1 MKTSNFK
8 PFSIKDRLKSFGYA
22 LEGLKSFFKTQ
33 HNAWIHIAATVVVI
47 VAGFLLNVSSM
58 QWMVLSFAIALVF
71 ISELFNTAIEF
82 LCDKVSPELDPKI
95 KLVKDI
101 SAAAVLIAAMVA
113 LVIGAI
119 VFVPKVF

>member
-1 MKTSNFK
+1 MKTSNSK
-8 PFSIKDRLKSFGYA
+8 PFSINDRIKSFGYA
-22 LEGLKSFFKTQ
+22 LQGLKSFFKTQ
-33 HNAWIHIAATVVVI
+33 HNAWIHVVATVVVI
-47 VAGFLLNVSSM
+47 VAGFLFKVSLKE
-58 QWMVLSFAIALVF
+58 WIALSFAIALVF

-101 SAAAVLIAAMVA
+101 SAAAVLIAAIVA
-113 LVIGAI
+113 VVVGAI

>member
-1 MKTSNFK
+1 MKTSNSK
-8 PFSIKDRLKSFGYA
+8 PFNISDRIKSFGYA
-22 LEGLKSFFKTQ
+22 LQGLKSFFKTQ
-33 HNAWIHIAATVVVI
+33 HNAWIHVAASVVVI
-47 VAGFLLNVSSM
+47 TAGFLFHVPLKE
-58 QWMVLSFAIALVF
+58 WIALCFAIALVF

-113 LVIGAI
+113 VVIGAI

>member
-1 MKTSNFK
+1 MKTSNSK
-8 PFSIKDRLKSFGYA
+8 PFSISDRIKSFGYA
-22 LEGLKSFFKTQ
+22 LEGLRSFFKTQ
-33 HNAWIHIAATVVVI
+33 HNAWIHVVATLVVI
-47 VAGFLLNVSSM
+47 IAGFMFKVSSM
-58 QWMVLSFAIALVF
+58 EWIALSFAIALVF

-82 LCDKVSPELDPKI
+82 LCDKVSPEFDPRI

-113 LVIGAI
+113 VVIGAI

>member
-1 MKTSNFK
+1 MKTTNSK
-8 PFSIKDRLKSFGYA
+8 PFSIKDRIKSFGYA
-22 LEGLKSFFKTQ
+22 LEGLRSFFKTQ
-33 HNAWIHIAATVVVI
+33 HNAWIHVLATFVVI
-47 VAGFLLNVSSM
+47 VAGFIFKVSPKE
-58 QWMVLSFAIALVF
+58 WIALCFAIALVF

-82 LCDKVSPELDPKI
+82 LCDKISPEIDPKI

>member
-1 MKTSNFK
+1 MKTNNSK
-8 PFSIKDRLKSFGYA
+8 PFSIKDRIKSFGYA

-33 HNAWIHIAATVVVI
+33 HNAWIHVVAAVVVI
-47 VAGFLLNVSSM
+47 TAGILFHLSLKE
-58 QWMVLSFAIALVF
+58 WIALSFAIALVF

-82 LCDKVSPELDPKI
+82 LCDKVSTEIDPKI

-101 SAAAVLIAAMVA
+101 SAAAVLIAAIVA
-113 LVIGAI
+113 VVIGAI

>member
-1 MKTSNFK
+1 MKTNNPK
-8 PFSIKDRLKSFGYA
+8 PFSISERIKSFGYA
-22 LEGLKSFFKTQ
+22 LQGLKNFFKTQ
-33 HNAWIHIAATVVVI
+33 HNAWIHVVATIVVI
-47 VAGFLLNVSSM
+47 VAGFLFKVSVKEWSA
-58 QWMVLSFAIALVF
+58 LRFAIALVF

-101 SAAAVLIAAMVA
+101 SAAAVLIAAIVSV
-113 LVIGAI
+113 VIGAL

>member
-1 MKTSNFK
+1 MKTNNPK
-8 PFSIKDRLKSFGYA
+8 PFSISDRIKSFGYA
-22 LEGLKSFFKTQ
+22 LQGLKSFFKTQ
-33 HNAWIHIAATVVVI
+33 HNAWIHVAATIVVI
-47 VAGFLLNVSSM
+47 VAGLLFKVSLM
-58 QWMVLSFAIALVF
+58 EWIALSFAIALVF

-82 LCDKVSPELDPKI
+82 LCDKISPELDPRI

-113 LVIGAI
+113 VVIGAI

>member
-1 MKTSNFK
+1 MKTTNSK

-22 LEGLKSFFKTQ
+22 FEGLKSFFKTQ
-33 HNAWIHIAATVVVI
+33 HNAWIHVLATFVVI
-47 VAGFLLNVSSM
+47 VDGFIFKVSSM
-58 QWMVLSFAIALVF
+58 EWIALSFAIALVF

-113 LVIGAI
+113 VVVGAI

>member
-1 MKTSNFK
+1 MKTNNSK
-8 PFSIKDRLKSFGYA
+8 PFSIKDRFKSFGYA

-33 HNAWIHIAATVVVI
+33 HNAWIHVVAAVVVI
-47 VAGFLLNVSSM
+47 TAGFLFHLSLKE
-58 QWMVLSFAIALVF
+58 WIALSFAIALVF

-82 LCDKVSPELDPKI
+82 LCDKVSPEIDPKI

-101 SAAAVLIAAMVA
+101 SAAAVLIAAIVA
-113 LVIGAI
+113 VVVGAI